1 MVLVANR
8 NLSNSSGICQSDSSG
23 PQEQDANGDDK
34 SSSRHPEES
43 DIYITPKLLEKDN
56 GRGMREEGIQVGN
69 AAVPLSAVHQAVIL
83 ARCLLIEKTTPH
95 DDMQS
100 ELLKDL

>member
-1 MVLVANR
+1 MVLVASR
-8 NLSNSSGICQSDSSG
+8 NLSNSGGNCQSDSRG
-23 PQEQDANGDDK
+23 PQEQDANDDNK
-34 SSSRHPEES
+34 SSSRQEDS

-56 GRGMREEGIQVGN
+56 EHGIGEEGIQVLN
-69 AAVPLSAVHQAVIL
+69 SSPLSAVHQAVIL

-100 ELLKDL
+100 ELLKAL